1 MKVRHCYCNALLIGL
16 LTFVS
21 ACSFG
26 QGSLKDFKN
35 TTPGQR
41 AEFQTKMM
49 ESKLGLDE
57 AQVKKVSA
65 INLKYAEKFQPLLKS
80 TGDQATKIKQA
91 TALQGQ
97 KDKELQAVFNKQ
109 QFAEYQQFEQKI
121 RSRMM
126 ARMKNQQ

>member
-1 MKVRHCYCNALLIGL
+1 MKSRYRYYHALLIGL
-16 LTFVS
+16 LTLLS

-35 TTPGQR
+35 STPEQR

-49 ESKLGLDE
+49 ESKLTLDQG
-57 AQVKKVSA
+57 QVKKVAA
-65 INLKYAEKFQPLLKS
+65 INLKYAEKFQPIMKS
-80 TGDQATKIKQA
+80 KDDQATKIKQMI
-91 TALQGQ
+91 TLQSQ
-97 KDKELQAVFNKQ
+97 KDKELQAVFTKQ

>member
-1 MKVRHCYCNALLIGL
+1 MKARHRYCNALLIGL
-16 LTFVS
+16 LTLLS

-35 TTPGQR
+35 STPEQR

-65 INLKYAEKFQPLLKS
+65 IN
-80 TGDQATKIKQA
+80 
-91 TALQGQ
+91 
-97 KDKELQAVFNKQ
+97 
-109 QFAEYQQFEQKI
+109 
-121 RSRMM
+121 
-126 ARMKNQQ
+126 